1 MQTTTE
7 LHNSVLTK
15 HQGAV
20 SGVDLDSDLMQKI
33 VKLTNGKV
41 CGTKFTCANT
51 GKLTRVAAA
60 TDAVS
65 IKSNGSGWMAFGG
78 IADFTIQ
85 CAASGGSGMIVGGAN
100 VMPKLNVK
108 VWNLWAEG
116 KFDEAMA
123 MQKVLSAADWA
134 LSKYAIA
141 GTKAAIEDY
150 EGYGGYPRRPLQRI
164 GEEER
169 QWVKSTIA
177 EAMRIEGT
185 L

>member
-1 MQTTTE
+1 MM
-7 LHNSVLTK
+7 L
-15 HQGAV
+15 
-20 SGVDLDSDLMQKI
+20 KI
-33 VKLTNGKV
+33 VKATNSKV
-41 CGTKFTCANT
+41 CGTKFTCAST

-60 TDAVS
+60 TNAVS
-65 IKSNGSGWMAFGG
+65 VKSTGSGWMAFGG

-116 KFDEAMA
+116 NYEKAME

-134 LSKYAIA
+134 LSKFAIA
-141 GTKAAIEDY
+141 GTKGAIEDY
-150 EGYGGYPRRPLQRI
+150 SGYGGFPRKPLQKLGDEDRK
-164 GEEER
+164 
-169 QWVKSTIA
+169 WVKDSIA
-177 EAMRIEGT
+177 EAMRIEES